1 MPTDVRCL
9 VTGDGSYTLVRATG
23 TLDPAGARSLRDTLL
38 ARRADH
44 PGPLVVEV
52 SGLRV
57 DGPDGWA
64 VFADVRTAAAEWPVS
79 ELLLYAET
87 GAAARDWAGHGVPV
101 ARTPAEALAGSVP
114 VLPLDVPLEPAV
126 GAAKQARELVT
137 EACLGWGVPELAG
150 AGCIAVTEMVN
161 NVVTHAHTPMTL
173 RLAVRDG
180 ALRLAVR
187 DWSLARTAYAGLV
200 PPTATGGRG
209 LLLIDA
215 VARRWGDTLVPDGK
229 VVWAVFHPEDTA
241 EY

>member
-9 VTGDGSYTLVRATG
+9 VTNDGSRALVRATG
-23 TLDPAGARSLRDTLL
+23 TLDPAGARSLRDMLL

-52 SGLRV
+52 SGLRAT
-57 DGPDGWA
+57 GPDSRA
-64 VFADVRTAAAEWPVS
+64 VFADVRTAAAEWPVA
-79 ELLLYAET
+79 ELLLCAEN
-87 GAAARDWAGHGVPV
+87 GMAARDWTGHGVAV
-101 ARTPAEALAGSVP
+101 SRTPAEALAGTVP
-114 VLPLDVPLEPAV
+114 VTPLDVPLEPAV

-137 EACLGWGVPELAG
+137 DACLRWGVPELAG
-150 AGCIAVTEMVN
+150 PGCIAVTEMVN

-187 DWSLARTAYAGLV
+187 DWSAERPAYAGLV
-200 PPTATGGRG
+200 SPTATGGRG

-215 VARRWGDTLVPDGK
+215 VARRWGDTPVSDGK
-229 VVWAVFHPEDTA
+229 VVWAVLHPEDAA